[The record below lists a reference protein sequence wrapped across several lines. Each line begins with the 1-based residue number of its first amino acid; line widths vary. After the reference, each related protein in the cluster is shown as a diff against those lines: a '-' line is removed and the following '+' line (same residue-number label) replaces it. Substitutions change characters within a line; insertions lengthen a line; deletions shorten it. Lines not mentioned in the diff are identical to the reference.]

1 MLDRKFILEKPA
13 TVKENCARRG
23 VQVDIDRFVALET
36 ERRAKDAQVQ
46 DLNRRANEVSKSIGQ
61 AKDPADRE
69 ARKEEGRRLR
79 EQKDAT
85 QKALD
90 ALAAELDELHAA
102 IPNMTHPLAPVGG
115 PEASAELRRG
125 QAPIRQFNFRP
136 RDHVELAEK
145 LDLIDFDGGARVAG
159 HGFYFLKNEAVLLE
173 LALQQFA
180 VNLLIGRG
188 YTPMITPDLARNE
201 ILSGIGFL
209 PRGPETQIYSIE
221 NTDLSLVATAEITL
235 GGLLAKQ
242 ILDEE
247 QLPLRFVGISHC
259 YRTEA
264 GAHGRA
270 TRGIYRVHQFT
281 KVEMFA
287 FTTPEQSEALHEEI
301 CNLECE
307 IFDALGIPYR
317 VIDTAAGDLGG
328 PAYRKFDLEA
338 WMPGRGNAQAA
349 AQEGATAGLPSSANA
364 PAATAKSALP
374 DEPAVASGA
383 PAAHGQDAHAT
394 GEWGEITSTSNC
406 TDYQA
411 RRLGIRY
418 KTKGEK
424 GTHFVHTLN
433 GTAVAI
439 SRALIAILENY
450 QLEDGSVEVPK
461 VLRPYVGKDVIP
473 SPERRAS
480 LGENA
485 TTLVDPPTPAA
496 MAAAAK
502 AKELYESVR
511 DGLTFEEI
519 ETFVKSLE
527 KLSKEDKFAVAREF
541 GCLTP
546 LKTGKQ
552 ALDYIKQEMDSRL
565 GSLHRTDFT
574 EEERRRR
581 QDLQRQRKAEAR
593 AFYDHGKWPWQK

>member
-1 MLDRKFILEKPA
+1 MLDRKFILDKPA

-23 VQVDIDRFVALET
+23 AQVDIDRFVTLET
-36 ERRAKDAQVQ
+36 DRRAKDAQVQ

-61 AKDPADRE
+61 AKDPAERE

-85 QKALD
+85 QKELD
-90 ALAAELDELHAA
+90 ALAAELDDLHAA

-115 PEASAELRRG
+115 ETDAVELRRG
-125 QAPIRQFNFRP
+125 QTPIRTFDFQP
-136 RDHVELAEK
+136 RDHVALAEG
-145 LDLIDFDGGARVAG
+145 LDLIDLDGGARVAG

-173 LALQQFA
+173 LALQQYA
-180 VNLLIGRG
+180 VSMLIGRG

-221 NTDLSLVATAEITL
+221 NSDLSLVATAEITL
-235 GGLLAKQ
+235 GGLLSKQ
-242 ILDEE
+242 ILEE
-247 QLPLRFVGISHC
+247 DQLPLRFAGISHC

-287 FTTPEQSEALHEEI
+287 FTTPEQSEALHKEI

-317 VIDTAAGDLGG
+317 VIATASGDLGE

-338 WMPGRGNAQAA
+338 WMPGRG
-349 AQEGATAGLPSSANA
+349 EGG
-364 PAATAKSALP
+364 K
-374 DEPAVASGA
+374 
-383 PAAHGQDAHAT
+383 
-394 GEWGEITSTSNC
+394 GEWGEVTSTSNC

-439 SRALIAILENY
+439 SRALIAILEHY

-473 SPERRAS
+473 SPARRAA
-480 LGENA
+480 LGGDA
-485 TTLVDPPTPAA
+485 TTLVEPASA
-496 MAAAAK
+496 IALAAAAK
-502 AKELYESVR
+502 AKEIYDAVR

-519 ETFVKSLE
+519 EVFVKSLD
-527 KLSKEDKFAVAREF
+527 KLSKEDKFAVARDF

-546 LKTGKQ
+546 PKTGKQ
-552 ALDYIKQEMDSRL
+552 ALDY
-565 GSLHRTDFT
+565 
-574 EEERRRR
+574 
-581 QDLQRQRKAEAR
+581 
-593 AFYDHGKWPWQK
+593 